1 MDLSGRTAVVTGAA
15 SGMGK
20 ATAIGFGH
28 AGANVA
34 LLDLNEHGAQKIAD
48 TIDSTG
54 ERAMVC
60 TVDIAD
66 PSAVRETL
74 DAVRAHFGRLDAVAN
89 VAAIFPPTNA
99 DINAANALEVT
110 EEYWDRLLAVNLR
123 GVFFC
128 CQAAIRIMI
137 EQGSGAIVNV
147 ASGAAFR
154 PIKGM
159 STYSASKAG
168 VVGMSRVLA
177 LECARKGIRVN
188 IVAPGHTLTEGNLQ
202 YLSREE
208 IDAIGATLVP
218 GRVMT
223 PEEPANAIIWLCSDE
238 ASGINGAIINV
249 NGGNHM
255 PQG

>member
-1 MDLSGRTAVVTGAA
+1 VDFSGRTAVVTGAA

-20 ATAIGFGH
+20 ATAIGFGT

-34 LLDLNEHGAQKIAD
+34 LVDLDEGGAKQVAEAIDPTGKRVMLCPVDLAD
-48 TIDSTG
+48 T
-54 ERAMVC
+54 
-60 TVDIAD
+60 
-66 PSAVRETL
+66 SAVRETL
-74 DAVRAHFGRLDAVAN
+74 EAVRAHFGRLDALAN
-89 VAAIFPPTNA
+89 VAAIYPPTNP
-99 DINAANALEVT
+99 DVSAANALEVT
-110 EEYWDRLLAVNLR
+110 EEYWDRLLSVNLR

-154 PIKGM
+154 PIQGM
-159 STYSASKAG
+159 ATYSASKAG
-168 VVGMSRVLA
+168 LVGMSRVLA
-177 LECARKGIRVN
+177 LECARKGVRVN
-188 IVAPGHTLTEGNLQ
+188 IMAPGHTYTEGNLK
-202 YLSREE
+202 YLSKEE
-208 IDAIGATLVP
+208 WDAIGATLVP
-218 GRVMT
+218 GRLMD

-238 ASGINGAIINV
+238 ASGVNGAIINV